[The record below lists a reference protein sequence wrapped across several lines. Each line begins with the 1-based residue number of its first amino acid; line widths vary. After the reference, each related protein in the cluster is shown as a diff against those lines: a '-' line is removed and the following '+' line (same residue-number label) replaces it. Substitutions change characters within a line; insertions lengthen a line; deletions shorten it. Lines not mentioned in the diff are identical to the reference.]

1 VRVLVSLLRLSLLLG
16 PSLLLA
22 LTICVGSVSGCGG
35 DSDDSAEKAAQQR
48 AAERVALASKLDGLR
63 DKLHHRRATLRARRE
78 QAARKAAR
86 EEQQSVNASS
96 ASSNSFDQLAASLS
110 GEVGAVIGPPGSS
123 EAVSFGNLRSGSAWS
138 TSKVPIALRVLKEAG
153 GPSGLSSAQAE
164 EMRGAL
170 TLSDN
175 AAAAA
180 LFGDLERSNGGLGGA
195 SAAVEEVLRE
205 GGDEN
210 TRISTQGRGE
220 FSTYGQTEWSLAN
233 QQRFMS
239 SLAAGCVV
247 GPESGGYV
255 LDLMGEVSSDSWGLG
270 SAGLPARW
278 KGGWGPGIDGGYLVR
293 QMGVLYVG
301 DKEAVVTLAALP
313 ADGQFATGESMATTV
328 AQWLAKQAPKYA
340 APSSGC

>member
-1 VRVLVSLLRLSLLLG
+1 MTGRLLAALM
-16 PSLLLA
+16 LLA
-22 LTICVGSVSGCGG
+22 LVVPQFGCGG
-35 DSDDSAEKAAQQR
+35 SSDDSAERAAR
-48 AAERVALASKLDGLR
+48 AWAAERAARASRLDRLQAKLS
-63 DKLHHRRATLRARRE
+63 HRRALLRVKRE
-78 QAARKAAR
+78 RAARQAKRDRQQAR
-86 EEQQSVNASS
+86 QSGGAESG
-96 ASSNSFDQLAASLS
+96 AFDQMATSLS

-123 EAVSFGNLRSGSAWS
+123 GAVSFGSLQSGSAWS
-138 TSKVPIALRVLKEAG
+138 TSKVPIALRVLQEVG
-153 GPSGLSSAQAE
+153 GPSGLSSLQVE
-164 EMRGAL
+164 EMRSAL

-175 AAAAA
+175 EAAAA

-195 SAAVEEVLRE
+195 SAAVGEVLRE
-205 GGDEN
+205 GGDDS
-210 TRISTQGRGE
+210 TQISTQGRGE

-247 GPESGGYV
+247 GPESSDYV

-293 QMGVLYVG
+293 QMGILYVG
-301 DKEAVVTLAALP
+301 DEEAVVTLAALP

-328 AQWLAKQAPKYA
+328 AQWLAKQAPKYTG
-340 APSSGC
+340 PSGEC